1 MKVTAPMSRGCWNL
15 VGVSL
20 VAFGIAGVAVGAAP
34 ARAQVAGP
42 SATRANPTGG
52 GATATTVEI
61 EETQASPADRGPDTV
76 IRPAPTAPPIPPV
89 GAQVP
94 SPTVAAPIQT
104 PGPGVAPATGTSAP
118 VSSGAPATP
127 VPVTVRAGVETAAPS
142 AAAGVPAQIRF
153 RNDVGDAF
161 KLVGAEFL
169 LDGQPIRVSGATP
182 DALEAVRDM
191 PVYAGQLAPGAH
203 VITTRLQYQGRR
215 RGPFSYVEAY
225 RFNVENTGGFV
236 VPSEGGGANFTVVTR
251 ERRGLNL
258 PADRRLDV
266 QVERSE

>member
-1 MKVTAPMSRGCWNL
+1 MKVTASMSRGGWKL
-15 VGVSL
+15 IGLSL
-20 VAFGIAGVAVGAAP
+20 VMGVTALGAGVAPAQAQTASPGGARTNPSSGAA
-34 ARAQVAGP
+34 
-42 SATRANPTGG
+42 AT
-52 GATATTVEI
+52 TTVEI
-61 EETQASPADRGPDTV
+61 EETQAAPADRGV
-76 IRPAPTAPPIPPV
+76 GAGIRPAPVAPPIPPV

-94 SPTVAAPIQT
+94 SPTVAAPVQ
-104 PGPGVAPATGTSAP
+104 PPAPGVAPATGTATP
-118 VSSGAPATP
+118 SGTAVP
-127 VPVTVRAGVETAAPS
+127 VPVTVRAGVESSPS
-142 AAAGVPAQIRF
+142 AAGGVRAQIRF

-169 LDGQPIRVSGATP
+169 IDGQPIRVTAAAP
-182 DALEAVRDM
+182 DALDAVREM
-191 PVYAGQLAPGAH
+191 PVYTGQLAPGSH

-236 VPSEGGGANFTVVTR
+236 VPAEGQANFTVVTR

-266 QVERSE
+266 QVERTE